1 MRLAKKFY
9 PKKRE
14 LRIWDEDRPTLE
26 TFPLDFSD
34 GAFDWGELE
43 EFTTK
48 EEAQDWVD
56 ETIADVFGCE
66 KLEVFGFIDIAK
78 YGAVEIEAV
87 GHDYKCDICG
97 KKADYNVQSVYH
109 RYRIEDN
116 GNFEDE
122 DEWEGE
128 DNEFYCEKCFDN
140 SNLK

>member
-56 ETIADVFGCE
+56 ETISDVFGCE

-78 YGAVEIEAV
+78 YGAVEIEETLKNNGLGLDDLDDKLQETFNGYA
-87 GHDYKCDICG
+87 
-97 KKADYNVQSVYH
+97 YN
-109 RYRIEDN
+109 D
-116 GNFEDE
+116 
-122 DEWEGE
+122 
-128 DNEFYCEKCFDN
+128 KT
-140 SNLK
+140 K